1 MRMLL
6 IAVTILLTLSYGMAV
21 SGESYGEAKAR
32 RDAYFAKNPPKQKK
46 VESACSKCR
55 KKYIPQNYKFGKTKN
70 VENTKIP
77 SDSIR
82 TMELHR

>member
-1 MRMLL
+1 MRMLVITVVTL
-6 IAVTILLTLSYGMAV
+6 LLLLCEVAVA
-21 SGESYGEAKAR
+21 ESYGEAKAR